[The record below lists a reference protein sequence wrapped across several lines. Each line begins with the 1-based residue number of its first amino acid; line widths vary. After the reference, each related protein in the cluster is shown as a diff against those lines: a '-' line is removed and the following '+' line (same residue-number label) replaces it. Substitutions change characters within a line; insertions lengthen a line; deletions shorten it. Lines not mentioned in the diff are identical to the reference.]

1 MKMDT
6 AQRLLALNR
15 QFYTTCAGAFART
28 RGVNQAGLLPSLP
41 FLPPTP
47 IVLDLGCGQ
56 ARLACWLANQRPSLT
71 YIGLDASAGLLHAA
85 ARTVASLAT
94 VRAQLLLADVTEP
107 DWPKAVLPL
116 LPAGAAFDAVYALAL
131 LHHLPGFD
139 LRATVLRQAAR
150 LLAPAGVLVVSY
162 WQFLDEARW
171 RQRQLPWETIG
182 LTAGEMDP
190 GDALLDWRR
199 DGHGLRYVHHVT
211 PAEAANLAAAAD
223 LQVAATY
230 HADGQSKHLN
240 FFQIQRLSHLGS
252 Q

>member
-1 MKMDT
+1 MNTDT

-56 ARLACWLANQRPSLT
+56 ARLAGWLANQRPSLT

-85 ARTVASLAT
+85 ARTAASLAT
-94 VRAQLLLADVTEP
+94 VRAQLLLADVTAPAWP
-107 DWPKAVLPL
+107 DAVQALQ
-116 LPAGAAFDAVYALAL
+116 PAGAAFDAIYALAL

-139 LRATVLRQAAR
+139 LRAAVLRQAAQ
-150 LLAPAGVLVVSY
+150 LLAPAGALIVSY

-171 RQRQLPWETIG
+171 RQRQLSWETIG
-182 LTAGEMDP
+182 LTADQVEP

-211 PAEAANLAAAAD
+211 PAEAADLAAAAG
-223 LQVAATY
+223 LRVAAAY
-230 HADGQSKHLN
+230 HADGQSKRLN
-240 FFQIQRLSHLGS
+240 FFQILAAE
-252 Q
+252 